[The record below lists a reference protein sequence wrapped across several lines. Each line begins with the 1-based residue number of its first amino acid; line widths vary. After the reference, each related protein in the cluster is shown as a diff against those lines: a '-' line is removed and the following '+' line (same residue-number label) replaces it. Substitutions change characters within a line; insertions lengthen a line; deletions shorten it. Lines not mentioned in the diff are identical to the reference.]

1 MKKILLSLIV
11 FAFTG
16 LQSFAQLSISTKK
29 VLNGPFCAGT
39 STTVGYIVSGA
50 FNPGNVFT
58 AELSDK
64 DGNFT
69 SPTVIGSIAK
79 TTSGNISCTLPA
91 GLPSSNKYR
100 VRVVGSNPAVT
111 GSQAQN
117 KVAINPKPN
126 GLSVT
131 GLTACSATLNWAA
144 SSTAA
149 SYKVQYRVT
158 GSGTWSSTY
167 DAGTA
172 TSYTFNELNS
182 STSYDFQVRNQCA
195 NGEKSD
201 WAKITASTTT
211 CQAPGSFIV
220 TDIGLTTSALDWAN
234 TTCATGYLF
243 QYRAFG
249 DPDWISL
256 TSPTSNINLTGL
268 FAATLYEAQVATDC
282 GANNSA
288 WSSSIIWETKY
299 FKVAGDAGMEASF
312 RVFPNP
318 SSGVFTVNY
327 NSSIENAQVNIN
339 VQNMYGQVIYETQ
352 LKSVA
357 GINEVQIALNEAP
370 AGLYFVSIKT
380 DSKEFKTSLMIH

>member
-1 MKKILLSLIV
+1 MKKNFLSFIV
-11 FAFTG
+11 LTFFSS
-16 LQSFAQLSISTKK
+16 LSFAQLSISTKK
-29 VLNGPFCAGT
+29 VLNGPFCAGA

-79 TTSGNISCTLPA
+79 TTSGNISCNLPL

-100 VRVVGSNPAVT
+100 IRVVGSNPVVI

-131 GLTACSATLNWAA
+131 GLTACSATLNWVA
-144 SSTAA
+144 STTAA

-172 TSYTFNELNS
+172 TSYEFTGLSS

-201 WAKITASTTT
+201 WTKVTASTTA
-211 CQAPGSFIV
+211 CPVPASFIV
-220 TDIGLTTSALDWAN
+220 TDIGLTTTSLDWAN
-234 TTCATGYLF
+234 ASCSDGYLF
-243 QYRAFG
+243 QYRGFG
-249 DPDWISL
+249 EPDWISL
-256 TSPTSNINLTGL
+256 TSATSNINLTGL

-282 GANNSA
+282 GVNNSA

-299 FKVAGDAGMEASF
+299 FKVAGDAAMEATF

-318 SSGVFTVNY
+318 SSGAFSISY
-327 NSSIENAQVNIN
+327 NSSTDNAPVEIN
-339 VQNMYGQVIYETQ
+339 VQNIYGQIVYKTERQ
-352 LKSVA
+352 SVT
-357 GINEVQIALNEAP
+357 GVNEAQIILNNAP
-370 AGLYFVSIKT
+370 AGLYFVSIR
-380 DSKEFKTSLMIH
+380 SEGKEFKTSLMID